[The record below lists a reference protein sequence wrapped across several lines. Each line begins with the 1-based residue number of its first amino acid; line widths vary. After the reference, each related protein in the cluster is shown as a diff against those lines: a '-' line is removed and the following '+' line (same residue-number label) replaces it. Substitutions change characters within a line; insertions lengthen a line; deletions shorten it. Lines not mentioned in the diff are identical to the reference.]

1 MGLAPV
7 ASRFLSYLKS
17 KDILM
22 EPLSVNYAAI
32 GVGAVLS
39 MVLGTIWYGPLFGK
53 RWSKIIG
60 ATTDDLEAR
69 KKMQREAGP
78 LYVVQFVL
86 TLFQV
91 LVLAHLVADT
101 LRAGGLERSL
111 WIWAADR
118 WRRRSGRAPTPVRT
132 QCSRTGFCRNV
143 LWPRKCA

>member
-1 MGLAPV
+1 
-7 ASRFLSYLKS
+7 
-17 KDILM
+17 M

-111 WIWAADR
+111 WIWAAFVI
-118 WRRRSGRAPTPVRT
+118 PTLAGSVMWTNEKGQQKWAR
-132 QCSRTGFCRNV
+132 FCIQGGYQMV
-143 LWPRKCA
+143 MFILYGLLLQFWK